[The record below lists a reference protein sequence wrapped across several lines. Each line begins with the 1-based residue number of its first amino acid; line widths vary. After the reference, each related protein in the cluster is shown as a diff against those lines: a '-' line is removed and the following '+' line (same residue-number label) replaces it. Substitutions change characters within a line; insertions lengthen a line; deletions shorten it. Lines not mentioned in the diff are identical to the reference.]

1 MSVCML
7 IRSSGTVATGS
18 DVSAGA
24 ASWNDVNATG
34 IGSDQPVGT
43 TNTVTISGI
52 DTPITARLTWVNTGD
67 AVQMAWVKNG
77 VVQSYG
83 NSPRDVSVILND
95 TLAVYIKLS
104 SGLAKFD
111 LSGSGTA
118 TIVNHT
124 DGDAAMDTFAYS
136 IERIAL

>member
-1 MSVCML
+1 M
-7 IRSSGTVATGS
+7 
-18 DVSAGA
+18 
-24 ASWNDVNATG
+24 
-34 IGSDQPVGT
+34 GT
-43 TNTVTISGI
+43 TKSVTISGI
-52 DTPITARLTWVNTGD
+52 DTPITGRRTWVNTGD

-77 VVQSYG
+77 VVQRYG
-83 NSPRDVSVILND
+83 NPPRDVSVSLND

-124 DGDAAMDTFAYS
+124 DSDAAMDTFAYS